1 MRYGISAAS
10 LIVENER
17 LLLVHH
23 LEEGKYDFW
32 VPPGGSVKGS
42 ESVFECAR
50 RETLEETGL
59 QVELGSI
66 LYIQEFYDTEYHFI
80 KFFILASGASGELSL
95 SNRDADES
103 FLVEARWFTCGE
115 LQGMNIFPLPLKDQ
129 FWVERCAQPVTAR
142 YLGLEEMRF

>member
-32 VPPGGSVKGS
+32 VPPGGSLKGS
-42 ESVFECAR
+42 ESVFDCAR

-59 QVELGSI
+59 QVELSSI
-66 LYIQEFYDTEYHFI
+66 LYIQEFCDPEYHFI

-95 SNRDADES
+95 SNRDADEK
-103 FLVEARWFTCGE
+103 FLVEARWFGLE
-115 LQGMNIFPLPLKDQ
+115 EMRNLNVFPLPLKEQ
-129 FWVERCAQPVTAR
+129 FWVERRAQPVTAR
-142 YLGLEEMRF
+142 YLGLEELSF